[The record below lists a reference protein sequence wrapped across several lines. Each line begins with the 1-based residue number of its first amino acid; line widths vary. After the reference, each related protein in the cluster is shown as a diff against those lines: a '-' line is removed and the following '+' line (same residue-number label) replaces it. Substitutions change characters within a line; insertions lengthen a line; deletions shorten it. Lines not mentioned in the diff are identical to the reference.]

1 MYNTS
6 SYETVETLKMLE
18 GLVDIYLP
26 DMKYVSSELSKKYS
40 NAPDYFVVAD
50 KAITEMVRQV
60 GAPRFEGELIK
71 KGVIVRHMILPG
83 HTKDSKA
90 VIKHLVEN
98 YKNDIYVSIMNQY
111 TPLAEMEHY
120 PELNRKITKREY
132 QKVIDYALQIGL
144 EQGFI
149 QEGETAKESFIPDF
163 EEQAGVNR
171 KERLL

>member
-1 MYNTS
+1 
-6 SYETVETLKMLE
+6 
-18 GLVDIYLP
+18 
-26 DMKYVSSELSKKYS
+26 
-40 NAPDYFVVAD
+40 
-50 KAITEMVRQV
+50 
-60 GAPRFEGELIK
+60 
-71 KGVIVRHMILPG
+71 
-83 HTKDSKA
+83 
-90 VIKHLVEN
+90 
-98 YKNDIYVSIMNQY
+98 MNQY